1 VRADSLNANYSFK
14 YFGKGHGVSV
24 YSFIDERN
32 LLWYSVVI
40 SAAERESAYVIDG
53 LMYNDVIK
61 SDIHSTD
68 SHGYTES
75 IFGATYLL
83 GFSYAPRIKNLKRQ
97 RLYIFKGRG
106 KAQRSTWQINPAGYI
121 DTKLIEENDLPDM
134 REAMLKA
141 IASGS
146 VISWQHIN
154 LLGEYDF
161 SEERLQDSFGIKLP
175 KSMT

>member
-1 VRADSLNANYSFK
+1 
-14 YFGKGHGVSV
+14 VSV

-40 SAAERESAYVIDG
+40 SAAERESAYVIDS

-83 GFSYAPRIKNLKRQ
+83 GFS
-97 RLYIFKGRG
+97 
-106 KAQRSTWQINPAGYI
+106 
-121 DTKLIEENDLPDM
+121 
-134 REAMLKA
+134 
-141 IASGS
+141 
-146 VISWQHIN
+146 
-154 LLGEYDF
+154 
-161 SEERLQDSFGIKLP
+161 
-175 KSMT
+175 